1 MTIKELKNMF
11 EGYEEYV
18 EILSSNKLLVHD
30 FNGFDEDWE
39 ENIIE
44 LPYIVEE
51 RLNMC
56 KLMGVNIEYESAD
69 I

>member
-51 RLNMC
+51 RLNIC
-56 KLMGVNIEYESAD
+56 KLMSINIEYESTD

>member
-1 MTIKELKNMF
+1 MSIEELKAMF

-18 EILSSNKLLVHD
+18 EILEDNKIFVHD

-39 ENIIE
+39 EDIIE
-44 LPYIVEE
+44 LPYIVSE
-51 RLNMC
+51 RLSAC
-56 KLMGVNIEYESAD
+56 ELMGVKVDYESAD